1 MPHRQHLVVL
11 LDREGVVDQR
21 LQLGVDP
28 APEEFAAV
36 RECFADRRSLDAAIG
51 YYRALRFV
59 PDRYLRGK
67 IEVPTIAFAP
77 LHDPIVDPADFHHAK
92 KAFASDYTV
101 EEVPGGHFLH
111 REHPAIFAERLLA
124 HL

>member
-1 MPHRQHLVVL
+1 MGRPRW
-11 LDREGVVDQR
+11 
-21 LQLGVDP
+21 
-28 APEEFAAV
+28 
-36 RECFADRRSLDAAIG
+36 STKS
-51 YYRALRFV
+51 LRFV

-67 IEVPTIAFAP
+67 IEVPTVAFAP
-77 LHDPIVDPADFHHAK
+77 LHDPIVDPPDFHRAR